1 MMTTIAE
8 RISSNVKPLTRRRVG
23 KALIGAR
30 GKTGYQGAAL
40 WGMGHG
46 SKVLLALAPEAC
58 LRVYPPWMART
69 GTSVTIEMRRIA
81 GRVFINTENIRN

>member
-40 WGMGHG
+40 WGMGLE
-46 SKVLLALAPEAC
+46 SKVPLASEAH
-58 LRVYPPWMART
+58 LREYPPWMART

-81 GRVFINTENIRN
+81 GRVFINAENIRN